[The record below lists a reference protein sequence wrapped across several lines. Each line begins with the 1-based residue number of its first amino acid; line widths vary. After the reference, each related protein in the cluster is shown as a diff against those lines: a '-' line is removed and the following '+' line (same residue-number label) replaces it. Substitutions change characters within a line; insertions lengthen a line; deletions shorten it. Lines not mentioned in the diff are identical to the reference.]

1 MSSSNT
7 QDTSTTEE
15 TTNKV
20 SADVST
26 CFGVFITITIIY
38 SILKIIFGVIGDRIW
53 IFGYLITTVIIQW
66 QLNSMIA
73 RDNCNDTDQLTT
85 TIIATFLPWIG
96 IFFTINVLLIMFPG
110 WKAPFSNTLGYLIAY
125 LAGVKNAFVK
135 MLKTPE
141 SIDQSNINDKA
152 LLKSIEYIYSD
163 TSTMINELNTINF
176 EDSMNRM
183 KPLFNDQANNDP
195 SMRKELY
202 KFIIMKET
210 IGELVWLILSGC
222 MAINVAYVYII
233 NTECATVSGNS

>member
-1 MSSSNT
+1 MSS
-7 QDTSTTEE
+7 STTEE

-20 SADVST
+20 SADIST

-38 SILKIIFGVIGDRIW
+38 SILKIIFGIVGDRVW
-53 IFGYLITTVIIQW
+53 IFGYLLVTIIIQW

-73 RDNCNDTDQLTT
+73 SDNCNDTDQFIT
-85 TIIATFLPWIG
+85 TILATFLPWIG
-96 IFFTINVLLIMFPG
+96 IFFTINVLLLIFPG

-125 LAGVKNAFVK
+125 LAGVKTAFVK

-141 SIDQSNINDKA
+141 SIDKSDINDKA

-163 TSTMINELNTINF
+163 TSTMINELNTVNF
-176 EDSMNRM
+176 QDSMLRM
-183 KPLFNDQANNDP
+183 KPLFNDEANNEP
-195 SMRKELY
+195 SMKKDLF

-210 IGELVWLILSGC
+210 IGELAWLILSGC

-233 NTECATVSGNS
+233 NTDCVTATDS

>member
-1 MSSSNT
+1 MSSST
-7 QDTSTTEE
+7 TDSSTTDDTSS
-15 TTNKV
+15 NV

-26 CFGVFITITIIY
+26 CFGVFIVITIIY
-38 SILKIIFGVIGDRIW
+38 SILKIIFGVIGDKMW
-53 IFGYLITTVIIQW
+53 IFGYLLITIILQW

-73 RDNCNDTDQLTT
+73 SSNCNDTDQLTT
-85 TIIATFLPWIG
+85 TIVATFLPWIG
-96 IFFTINVLLIMFPG
+96 IYFTINVLLIMFPG

-125 LAGVKNAFVK
+125 LAGVKSAFVK

-183 KPLFNDQANNDP
+183 KPLFNDEANNNPAMKKD
-195 SMRKELY
+195 LF

-210 IGELVWLILSGC
+210 IGELVWLILSGS

-233 NTECATVSGNS
+233 NTECATVSSSS